1 MGVEAY
7 FVAPD
12 AGPRRPVDDY
22 VKRLT
27 RAGYPCRE
35 EADEWGH
42 WVVFDGLESTLNFT
56 VEDGAA
62 AFVTFDM
69 AVSSDPPE
77 LFDAVERA
85 FAEAGWDTGPAED
98 G

>member
-1 MGVEAY
+1 MGGEAY

-12 AGPRRPVDDY
+12 ACPRRSVSDH
-22 VKRLT
+22 VQQLT
-27 RAGYPCRE
+27 ATGYPCRE

-56 VEDGAA
+56 VEEGVAVFA
-62 AFVTFDM
+62 TFEM
-69 AVSSDPPE
+69 AVMNDPPE

-85 FAEAGWDTGPAED
+85 FAEAGWETGPVEE